1 VKRIPRSSGRPK
13 YRATKA
19 RRSNILDLVV
29 DFYLYFYLGSRE
41 FNAMPD
47 ARRIARWLLEIQV
60 ALPRL
65 PEHLAG
71 VVSDSRMGAG
81 VVG

>member
-1 VKRIPRSSGRPK
+1 MKRIPSASGRPK

-41 FNAMPD
+41 FNAMPG
-47 ARRIARWLLEIQV
+47 ARRIARRLLEIQV

-65 PEHLAG
+65 PEPLAG

-81 VVG
+81 VAG